1 MILAG
6 SVLKP
11 GFPWKDLVGE
21 SVHRVV
27 NECGI
32 RDNVLLL
39 LLNQLAVL
47 FTGMAGVSNAP

>member
-11 GFPWKDLVGE
+11 GFLWKDLVGE

-39 LLNQLAVL
+39 LNQLAVL